1 MRKREEKEKGGR
13 MERRRDV
20 GRTKDGERS
29 LIMCPFPVTD
39 RKDFRPS
46 PPLSV
51 GGCLPHF
58 RELSSSQHNPGA
70 THHFPQA
77 W

>member
-1 MRKREEKEKGGR
+1 MRKRKRKRREEGWREEGIEGGSKGG
-13 MERRRDV
+13 ERP
-20 GRTKDGERS
+20 
-29 LIMCPFPVTD
+29 LIMFPFPVTD

-58 RELSSSQHNPGA
+58 HELSSSQYNPGA
-70 THHFPQA
+70 ARRFL
-77 W
+77 